1 MAGLRTNDYLVPH
14 LDGNSIGSHA
24 GTPIFFGGIIMTGIA
39 YAADQAAGA
48 GGGLAGGLGQLTQFA
63 PLILIFIVFYFLL
76 IRPQQKQAKKQ
87 QEYLSSLKVGYKVVT
102 KGGIHGQ
109 ITALTDQIVTLE
121 IDKDVRIKVS
131 RDAIGPAVAEGASTS
146 AKKEVKKAGE

>member
-1 MAGLRTNDYLVPH
+1 MAGWRTNDYLGLH
-14 LDGNSIGSHA
+14 LDTNATGRLA
-24 GTPIFFGGIIMTGIA
+24 GAFIFFGGFIMTGIA
-39 YAADQAAGA
+39 YAADPAAGA
-48 GGGLAGGLGQLTQFA
+48 AGLAGGLGQLTQFA

-76 IRPQQKQAKKQ
+76 IRPQQKQAKKH
-87 QEYLSSLKVGYKVVT
+87 QEYLNNLKVGHKVIT

-131 RDAIGPAVAEGASTS
+131 RDAIGPTGADAT
-146 AKKEVKKAGE
+146 AKKEGKKAGE